1 MSVSC
6 MLVSCLRNR
15 SSVTYLSISP
25 LHITFRL
32 PHLHSRKP
40 VSTAWY
46 GWATRFHRWLNSP
59 PAHPLNPINPDNARI
74 LRITAAAGTE
84 LADAYSSD
92 TCNKWH
98 VTHFTLEQKKFTIHR
113 TVFLHATWLV
123 QTSVHWPI
131 FLTAASRR
139 SLDRVSVPMWG
150 TSLSGPLMI
159 VGLVGLYPTNYLII
173 SMPNLY
179 PHVSNS
185 EDAPQAHIKY

>member
-1 MSVSC
+1 

-32 PHLHSRKP
+32 PHLHSRLP

-92 TCNKWH
+92 TFQKAH
-98 VTHFTLEQKKFTIHR
+98 EPHFTLRQKKFTIHR

-123 QTSVHWPI
+123 QACAHWPI

-150 TSLSGPLMI
+150 TSLSGPLLI
-159 VGLVGLYPTNYLII
+159 VDLVSRYLTNYLIR
-173 SMPNLY
+173 SMLTLY
-179 PHVSNS
+179 PHVSNNP
-185 EDAPQAHIKY
+185 DAQIIHIKY

>member
-25 LHITFRL
+25 LHVTFRL
-32 PHLHSRKP
+32 PP
-40 VSTAWY
+40 
-46 GWATRFHRWLNSP
+46 
-59 PAHPLNPINPDNARI
+59 RI

-92 TCNKWH
+92 TCNMVH
-98 VTHFTLEQKKFTIHR
+98 VPHFTLEQKKFTIHR

-159 VGLVGLYPTNYLII
+159 VGLVSRYLTNYLII
-173 SMPNLY
+173 SMLNLY
-179 PHVSNS
+179 PCVSYHK
-185 EDAPQAHIKY
+185 DALIIHIKS

>member
-1 MSVSC
+1 

-32 PHLHSRKP
+32 PRLHSSSP
-40 VSTAWY
+40 VSMAWY
-46 GWATRFHRWLNSP
+46 GWAARFHHRLNKP

-92 TCNKWH
+92 TCNMVH
-98 VTHFTLEQKKFTIHR
+98 VPHFTLGQKKFTIHR

-123 QTSVHWPI
+123 QASAHWPI

-150 TSLSGPLMI
+150 ISLSGPLMI
-159 VGLVGLYPTNYLII
+159 VDLVSRYPTNYLII
-173 SMPNLY
+173 SMPNLN
-179 PHVSNS
+179 PCVSS
-185 EDAPQAHIKY
+185 HEDALTWHIKC